1 MGNVILFFISDVKMS
16 HDDWEAALVK
26 WLEHNVDVTEDVHVF
41 DFFEKTVEDYKFK
54 KFLSRVTEKNMLL
67 YLEIKSRERA
77 KYRH

>member
-1 MGNVILFFISDVKMS
+1 MGNVILFLISDVKMS

-26 WLEHNVDVTEDVHVF
+26 WLERVDVTEDKHVF

-77 KYRH
+77 KYRK